1 MKIRPWTK
9 DDVKMLRFL
18 ARSKSSSS
26 YAALY
31 LERTTA
37 AVKFKAMK
45 LGIRFHSIEQ
55 PVGIQSKVQKRR
67 HKRNAK

>member
-9 DDVKMLRFL
+9 FDVKALRGV
-18 ARSKSSSS
+18 AKKGYSSTF
-26 YAALY
+26 AANWLG
-31 LERTTA
+31 RTVA
-37 AVKFKAMK
+37 ACKFKAMK